1 MLLQSEGLLSKI
13 KRGARVHYSVLGV
26 KSRFNLVKETLT
38 GKGRKAKSEAR
49 PVGGLDK
56 TAKQPNGVLPQ

>member
-13 KRGARVHYSVLGV
+13 KRGARVHYSVLYV
-26 KSRFNLVKETLT
+26 KSRSNIVKETLS
-38 GKGRKAKSEAR
+38 GKGRKAKSEER

-56 TAKQPNGVLPQ
+56 TAKQPNSVLPQ